1 MHITILGTGY
11 VGLTTAAALS
21 YLGHHVTAVDVDAGK
36 VARLS
41 AGECPIHEPGLPE
54 LLRLARPRLRFTS
67 DPADGVPE
75 SDIVFITVGTPS
87 RPDGRPD
94 LSQVQAA
101 AHAVGQHLGSRFTV
115 IVNKSTVPIGSGN
128 WVDAL
133 IRDALPAEARQRASF
148 AVASNPEFLR
158 QGAALEDTFFPDRV
172 VVGADSSRALEL
184 LSALYEPILKQR
196 FDVPAFLSRPSNMGE
211 VPLITTDLASAELI
225 KYSANAFLATK
236 ISFINEIAELAEKI
250 GADALMIAKAI
261 GLDERIGTRFLEPG
275 IGWGGS
281 CFGKDTAAL
290 AATARD
296 YGLQM
301 RIVEAAREANYH
313 RRAHIVEMLQAELKI
328 LNGRTVVLLGLAFKP
343 NTDDLRDA
351 PAIDLALRLSDRGVR
366 VRAHDPVA
374 IARAKAAHPDL
385 PIAYFDDVEASLQ
398 GADAVVLVTDW
409 PQYRELEWSGLA
421 PLMRGRLLLDARNY
435 LNRKAVEASGLRY
448 LGVGR

>member
-1 MHITILGTGY
+1 MNVTILGTGY
-11 VGLTTAAALS
+11 VGLTTAAALA
-21 YLGHHVTAVDVDAGK
+21 YLGHHVTSVDVDAGK
-36 VARLS
+36 IEKLS

-54 LLRLARPRLRFTS
+54 LLQVARPRLRFTTN
-67 DPADGVPE
+67 PADGIPE
-75 SDIVFITVGTPS
+75 ADVVFITVGTPS

-101 AHAVGQHLGSRFTV
+101 ARAIGTHLGPSFTV

-133 IRDALPAEARQRASF
+133 IREALPRGAEAPFS
-148 AVASNPEFLR
+148 VASNPEFLR
-158 QGAALEDTFFPDRV
+158 QGAALADSFFPDRV
-172 VVGADSSRALEL
+172 VVGADDPRALALLTEL
-184 LSALYEPILKQR
+184 YQPILSQR
-196 FDVPAFLSRPSNMGE
+196 FEVPAHLDGPEIRRE

-225 KYSANAFLATK
+225 KYAANAFLATK

-296 YGLQM
+296 YGLSM
-301 RIVEAAREANYH
+301 SIVEAAREANYG
-313 RRAHIVEMLQAELKI
+313 RRARIVEKLQAELKI
-328 LNGRTVVLLGLAFKP
+328 LNGRTIVLLGLAFKP
-343 NTDDLRDA
+343 HTDDLRDA
-351 PAIDLALRLSDRGVR
+351 PSIDIALRLADRGVR

-374 IARAKAAHPDL
+374 IPRAKASHPDL
-385 PIAYFDDVEASLQ
+385 PIAYFDRAEEAVE

-409 PQYRELEWSGLA
+409 PQYRELDWNALGSA
-421 PLMRGRLLLDARNY
+421 MRGRFVLDARNF
-435 LNRKAVEASGLRY
+435 LDREAVEKAGLHY
-448 LGVGR
+448 EGVGR